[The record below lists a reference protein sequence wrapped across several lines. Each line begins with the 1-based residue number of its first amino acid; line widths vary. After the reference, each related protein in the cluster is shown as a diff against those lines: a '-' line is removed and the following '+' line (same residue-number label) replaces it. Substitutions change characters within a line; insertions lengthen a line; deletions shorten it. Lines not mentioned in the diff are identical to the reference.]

1 MMGWDVCSKSKF
13 AQMRSCDNSV
23 EIVDRSILFLIA
35 VRSFGSLPNNTMAF
49 EVMNETITDA
59 QGNPIN
65 PDGSYIVDVIGSI
78 KELTDEDFTAPRRT
92 VQLPAI
98 PEKLNAVIGANKHPI
113 IIKKNIFAKNA
124 IDHKDLTPE
133 QSREIIFNGLYNTNL
148 YGQSKKISRPHYWVV
163 LSTIN
168 AKGKNRIVLLEVN
181 NTKENVEIVHWH
193 YIRNDALKTLK
204 RQAGREGGHIL
215 VLPSE
220 KRKRPVAFPAVR
232 SIRLFLSKILK
243 KLQKQVFL

>member
-1 MMGWDVCSKSKF
+1 
-13 AQMRSCDNSV
+13 MRRHCCRSSACGAPEEDNELVLRRVSQNVIPPMYNTGGADIFTFTEHGVAMLASV
-23 EIVDRSILFLIA
+23 
-35 VRSFGSLPNNTMAF
+35 
-49 EVMNETITDA
+49 
-59 QGNPIN
+59 
-65 PDGSYIVDVIGSI
+65 
-78 KELTDEDFTAPRRT
+78 
-92 VQLPAI
+92 
-98 PEKLNAVIGANKHPI
+98 LN
-113 IIKKNIFAKNA
+113 
-124 IDHKDLTPE
+124 
-133 QSREIIFNGLYNTNL
+133 NTNL

-163 LSTIN
+163 LSTVN

-232 SIRLFLSKILK
+232 SIRLFLAKILK
-243 KLQKQVFL
+243 NLQKQVVLSKKHGKE